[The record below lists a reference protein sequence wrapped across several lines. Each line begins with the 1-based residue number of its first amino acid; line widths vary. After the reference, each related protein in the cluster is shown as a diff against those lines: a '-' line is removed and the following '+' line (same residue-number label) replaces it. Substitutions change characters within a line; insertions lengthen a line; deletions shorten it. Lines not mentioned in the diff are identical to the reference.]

1 MAAAMKLRLYLPL
14 FMTAALALAVTGLAA
29 PPRPPAEQLRG
40 DLDAI
45 LARSE
50 YRQADTG
57 WLQAALIR
65 ALRAISQWFQ
75 QHVGDRLDAI
85 AEHAPV
91 VYWTVVAV
99 VFAMAALLIYHIYLT
114 MRSAFGP
121 GRRRR
126 RAEKARPELE
136 IENEP
141 QTLRKRAETEAAA
154 GRFAEALRY
163 LYLALI
169 HHLDRR
175 EVLRYDRS
183 RTNHEYLRQA
193 RQHPAI
199 LDPLRKVTRLAER
212 AWYGHYGLGRREYE
226 QARDLVQLAWQ
237 EADDAAAL

>member
-1 MAAAMKLRLYLPL
+1 MELRLRLL
-14 FMTAALALAVTGLAA
+14 MILTVALALTVGGLAA
-29 PPRPPAEQLRG
+29 PPRPPVEQLRG
-40 DLDAI
+40 DLERI
-45 LARSE
+45 LARAE

-65 ALRAISQWFQ
+65 ALRAISQWLDE
-75 QHVGDRLDAI
+75 HVGDRLDAI
-85 AEHAPV
+85 ADRAPV
-91 VYWTVVAV
+91 IYWAIVGVM
-99 VFAMAALLIYHIYLT
+99 FAMAALLIYHIYLT

-126 RAEKARPELE
+126 RVEKAQPEPE

-141 QTLRKRAETEAAA
+141 QTLRERAEEEAAA

-193 RQHPAI
+193 REHPRV
-199 LDPLRKVTRLAER
+199 LGPLRKVTGLADR
-212 AWYGHYGLGRREYE
+212 AWYGHYGLGRPEYE
-226 QARDLVQLAWQ
+226 QAAELVQLAWQ
-237 EADDAAAL
+237 EADDAAAV